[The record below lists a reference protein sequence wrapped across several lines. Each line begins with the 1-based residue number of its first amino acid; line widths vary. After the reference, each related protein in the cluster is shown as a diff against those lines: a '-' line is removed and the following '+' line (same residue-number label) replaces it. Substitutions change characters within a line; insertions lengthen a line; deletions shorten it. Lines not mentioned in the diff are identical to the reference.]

1 MTRSLRGAWSRR
13 GALLTLVAMTTV
25 VVGGAVGVLSFAE
38 AAGTSRWLMSPLLLL
53 GAVAIPSIGRELAT
67 SRREEIGLARL
78 RGIRGLRLGGVLLFE
93 PLVTIVL
100 GSALGLG
107 LGWLVAR
114 IAGGAWLDA
123 GAPELGSTAVYVALG
138 TAAGSLLIVLLG
150 SWATVSEPLS
160 AQVATRTRPR
170 RATTLAVFASVL
182 VIVGAGVA
190 AYRSDTVPDPESDVL
205 VLLGPALVGL
215 ALGQIAIW
223 VLRILARGATG
234 ATSKSGLSG
243 FLATRRLSRADDLVT
258 PMRLLVA
265 AAVVGVLALTG
276 ASSVTDWVDGEA
288 RIAAGGPVAVPVENG
303 AVQALAL
310 TRELD
315 PEGEHLMAVAVVPNE
330 ARLAERRAYVDAAR
344 FEAVAGDF
352 YADTAADEAATKV
365 PGLVTA
371 IPDVS
376 TTADRFTVTG
386 RLLESQGTFTEG
398 LGVRLDYVTE
408 DNSGSSVEVE
418 LRLPRTGEEVTG
430 SVRLRGCARGCQITG
445 LAVTRLFRET
455 VSDFFFFDPSH
466 YRVLLT
472 TIDVGDRSLVGA
484 GWRPDPRAIDQAANN
499 HFVPNALDLDRRVLA
514 NRLDGLEIEPL
525 PDSDLPLTLE
535 AASAPTPVLVAGAAP
550 SPPLDVSGDDRV
562 LGPATRLDALPMLG
576 TVGQLTDLPTSMVG
590 SGSTVPNAETS
601 IVVAAD
607 TPDAM
612 LTALTTATGTK
623 AQTIEDVRRT
633 IGAAAGADQA
643 RAYALMA
650 AFCALVAL
658 LALAA
663 GVTRHLRSYRHDV
676 ASLRVLG
683 VGLGAA
689 RRAGRV
695 ELITLAVVV
704 VLSVAAGGVLAVRLL
719 LDGLPLVT
727 LSPAALPLDKAPT
740 LLTVV
745 APAVLAAIA
754 MLAIGGR
761 ARAVRPDSTRPSTLR
776 EEEGR

>member
-13 GALLTLVAMTTV
+13 GALLTLLAMTTT

-38 AAGTSRWLMSPLLLL
+38 AAGTSRSLMSPLLLL
-53 GAVAIPSIGRELAT
+53 GAVAIPSIGGELAT
-67 SRREEIGLARL
+67 VRREEIALARL
-78 RGIRGLRLGGVLLFE
+78 RGIRGLRLGGLLLVE

-100 GSALGLG
+100 GTALGFG

-114 IAGGAWLDA
+114 VAGGAWLDA
-123 GAPELGSTAVYVALG
+123 DAPQLGSTAAYVALA
-138 TAAGSLLIVLLG
+138 TAAGSLVIVLLA
-150 SWATVSEPLS
+150 SWATVGEPLS
-160 AQVATRTRPR
+160 TQVATRTRPR
-170 RATTLAVFASVL
+170 RATTAVLFASVL

-190 AYRSDTVPDPESDVL
+190 AYRSDTVPDAESDVL

-223 VLRILARGATG
+223 VLRLLARGATG
-234 ATSKSGLSG
+234 ATSRSGLPG

-276 ASSVTDWVDGEA
+276 ASSVTEWVDGEA

-303 AVQALAL
+303 AVQAMAL
-310 TRELD
+310 TRDLD
-315 PEGEHLMAVAVVPNE
+315 PGGEHLMAVAVVPNE
-330 ARLAERRAYVDAAR
+330 ARLAERRAHVDAAR

-352 YADTAADEAATKV
+352 YAGTPAAEAATMV

-371 IPDVS
+371 TPDVS
-376 TTADRFTVTG
+376 TTAGRLTVTG
-386 RLLESQGTFTEG
+386 RLLEWQGTFTEG
-398 LGVRLDYVTE
+398 LALRLDYVTE
-408 DNSGSSVEVE
+408 DDSGSSAEVE
-418 LRLPRTGEEVTG
+418 LRFEEDGTPTTG
-430 SVRLRGCARGCQITG
+430 SVRLRDCRRGCQITG
-445 LAVTRLFRET
+445 LAVTRLYRDTGGNVFN
-455 VSDFFFFDPSH
+455 FDPSP

-472 TIDVGDRSLVGA
+472 AIDVGDLSLVEM

-514 NRLDGLEIEPL
+514 NRPDGLEIEPL
-525 PDSDLPLTLE
+525 PDADLPLTLE

-550 SPPLDVSGDDRV
+550 KPPLDVSGDDRV
-562 LGPATRLDALPMLG
+562 LGPATRLAALPLLG

-590 SGSTVPNAETS
+590 SGSTVPSAETS

-607 TPDAM
+607 TPDEM
-612 LTALTTATGTK
+612 LAALIGATGTD
-623 AQTIEDVRRT
+623 ARTLDDVRRT
-633 IGAAAGADQA
+633 LGAAAGADQA

-650 AFCALVAL
+650 VFCALVSLLAL
-658 LALAA
+658 LA
-663 GVTRHLRSYRHDV
+663 GVARHLRSYRHDV

-704 VLSVAAGGVLAVRLL
+704 VLAAAGGGLLAVRLL
-719 LDGLPLVT
+719 LDGLPLVR
-727 LSPAALPLDKAPT
+727 LSPAALPLDTAPT
-740 LLTVV
+740 WLTVV
-745 APAVLAAIA
+745 VPAVLAALV
-754 MLAIGGR
+754 MLAISGR

-776 EEEGR
+776 EEGR

>member
-13 GALLTLVAMTTV
+13 GALLTLLAMTTV
-25 VVGGAVGVLSFAE
+25 VVGGAVAVLSFAE

-53 GAVAIPSIGRELAT
+53 GAVAVPSIGRELAT

-123 GAPELGSTAVYVALG
+123 DAPELGSTAVYVALG

-150 SWATVSEPLS
+150 SWVTVSEPLS
-160 AQVATRTRPR
+160 VQVAARTRPR
-170 RATTLAVFASVL
+170 RATTLMVFASVL
-182 VIVGAGVA
+182 VIVGAGVS
-190 AYRSDTVPDPESDVL
+190 AYRSGKSADGESDVL

-234 ATSKSGLSG
+234 ATARSGLSG

-265 AAVVGVLALTG
+265 AAVVGVLAATG

-303 AVQALAL
+303 AVQAMAI

-330 ARLAERRAYVDAAR
+330 GRLTERRAYVDAAR
-344 FEAVAGDF
+344 FAAVAGDF
-352 YADTAADEAATKV
+352 YADTPAAEAATRV
-365 PGLVTA
+365 PDLTTTTPDLSTA
-371 IPDVS
+371 GN
-376 TTADRFTVTG
+376 RFTVTG
-386 RLLESQGTFTEG
+386 RLLESQGSFTRG

-408 DNSGSSVEVE
+408 DNRGSSVEAE
-418 LRLPRTGEEVTG
+418 LRPERVGAEVTA
-430 SVRLRGCARGCQITG
+430 SVRLSGCRRGCQITG
-445 LAVTRLFRET
+445 LAITRLYREAEG
-455 VSDFFFFDPSH
+455 SFFPFDPRH
-466 YRVLLT
+466 YRVLLS
-472 TIDVGDRSLVGA
+472 TIDVGDRSLIGA
-484 GWRPDPRAIDQAANN
+484 GWRPDARAIAQAGDR
-499 HFVPNALDLDRRVLA
+499 FRLDPIDPDRRVLA
-514 NRLDGLEIEPL
+514 NRPDGLELEPL
-525 PDSDLPLTLE
+525 PDSYLPLTLE
-535 AASAPTPVLVAGAAP
+535 AASAPTPVLVAGAVAK
-550 SPPLDVSGDDRV
+550 PPLDVSGDDRV
-562 LGPATRLDALPMLG
+562 LGSATRLEALPLLG

-590 SGSTVPNAETS
+590 SGSTVPSAETS

-612 LTALTTATGTK
+612 LTALTKATGTR
-623 AQTIEDVRRT
+623 AQTLEDVRRT

-650 AFCALVAL
+650 VFCALVAL

-663 GVTRHLRSYRHDV
+663 GVARHLRSYRHDV

-695 ELITLAVVV
+695 ELVTLAVVV
-704 VLSVAAGGVLAVRLL
+704 VLAVAAGGVLAVWLL

-727 LSPAALPLDKAPT
+727 LSPAALPLDNAPNM
-740 LLTVV
+740 LTVIL
-745 APAVLAAIA
+745 PAVLAAIA

-761 ARAVRPDSTRPSTLR
+761 ARGVRPDSTRPSTLR